1 MMSSHGFAG
10 LRRARSRGAVA
21 LLYAIAAVVVLALL
35 AVIAVPVAAAMG
47 GAIGAA
53 PAPAASQT
61 SSPAASATPAAPRPT
76 ETTATP
82 PSPTA
87 AAPPTTPPPASTPD
101 AQAARAALERLET
114 VDGRSITRYYREA
127 FGQAWYD
134 QDRNGCDTRNDI
146 LRRDLTQTV
155 IKEGTGG
162 CKVLSGVLEDVYTG
176 TTVNFVSGKDTSV
189 LVQIDHV
196 VPLSWAWRHGA
207 ESWSEDDLRAFANDP
222 LNLLAS
228 VGSVNQSKSDSG
240 PGEWM
245 PPSAAAHCFY
255 AQRYIAVLAKWR
267 LGVEPADRSALET
280 ALETCR

>member
-1 MMSSHGFAG
+1 MRGF
-10 LRRARSRGAVA
+10 RTAVA
-21 LLYAIAAVVVLALL
+21 V
-35 AVIAVPVAAAMG
+35 VAAAAVLTGCGVIDVDLEGLAETGRPG
-47 GAIGAA
+47 GSGGSSQQELGTNPLDNPDGTKPGLA
-53 PAPAASQT
+53 PIT
-61 SSPAASATPAAPRPT
+61 SAKDKA
-76 ETTATP
+76 E
-82 PSPTA
+82 
-87 AAPPTTPPPASTPD
+87 
-101 AQAARAALERLET
+101 ARAIIEKVATKKRGAKTGYDRDE
-114 VDGRSITRYYREA
+114 
-127 FGQAWYD
+127 FGYAWAD
-134 QDRNGCDTRNDI
+134 NADDIPLARNGCDTRNDI